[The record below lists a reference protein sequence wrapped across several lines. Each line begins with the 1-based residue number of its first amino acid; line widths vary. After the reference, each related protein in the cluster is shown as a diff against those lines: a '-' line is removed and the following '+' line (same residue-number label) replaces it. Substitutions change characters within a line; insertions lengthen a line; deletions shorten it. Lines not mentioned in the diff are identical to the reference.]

1 MYSYEQVMSFDNQP
15 VGSSS
20 TGHQSMGAI
29 KKKKSIKSDSSVEL
43 KGPMEVDGSV
53 KSMGAVTLNGDFAVR
68 DRIEA
73 YGNIDLN
80 GNLTCRLVLPEVTR
94 VQSMG

>member
-1 MYSYEQVMSFDNQP
+1 MYSYEQVMSFDDQPISGSSAAGGHQP
-15 VGSSS
+15 VV
-20 TGHQSMGAI
+20 AI
-29 KKKKSIKSDSSVEL
+29 KKKKSIKSDASIEL

-53 KSMGAVTLNGDFAVR
+53 KSMGAVTFNGDFAVR

-80 GNLTCRLVLPEVTR
+80 GNLTCRHV
-94 VQSMG
+94 

>member
-15 VGSSS
+15 MGEAS
-20 TGHQSMGAI
+20 GHDAMGTI

-53 KSMGAVTLNGDFAVR
+53 KSMGAVTFNGDFAVR

-80 GNLTCRLVLPEVTR
+80 GNLTCRLVTLVRP
-94 VQSMG
+94 